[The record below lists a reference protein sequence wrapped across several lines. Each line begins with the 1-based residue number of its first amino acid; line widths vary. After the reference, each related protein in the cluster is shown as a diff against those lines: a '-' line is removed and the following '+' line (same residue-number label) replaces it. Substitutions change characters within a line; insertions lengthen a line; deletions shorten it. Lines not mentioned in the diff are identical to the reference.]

1 MIAEALFCLAQN
13 IYFEARSQPLI
24 EQVAVAQVVLNRVHS
39 PHYPDTVCGVVYHNK
54 YPNRLHMCQFSWF
67 CDGKSDVPRSAEAWL
82 KANQIASL
90 VLSPNFPDLVD
101 GATHYHAD
109 YVRPS
114 WAATQIQVAQIGSH
128 IFYQ

>member
-13 IYFEARSQPLI
+13 VYFEARSQPLI
-24 EQVAVAQVVLNRVHS
+24 EQVAVAQVVLNRVS
-39 PHYPDTVCGVVYHNK
+39 SSAYPDTVCSVVYENH
-54 YPNRLHMCQFSWF
+54 YPNRLHMCQFSF
-67 CDGKSDVPRSAEAWL
+67 MCDGVKETVKDAEAWL

-90 VLSPNFPDLVD
+90 VLSPDFPDLVD

-128 IFYQ
+128 IFYR